1 MKTGT
6 LSNSR
11 SSSVTVQLVSNSGL
25 VILFIALVF
34 GIWNNITSVIV
45 LLSIFFTAIC
55 IAKLWS
61 RYSLSKVS
69 YDRLL
74 GENRTFPG
82 ETVQLTIKVSN
93 NKLLPLAWL
102 DINDNLPAQL
112 SIVNIENNRLLE
124 SSLETSITLSGYRR
138 AVWQYQVKCHK
149 RGYYTFGPASLHSG
163 DIFGFYPRNTIWP
176 ETDHL
181 IVYPRIFP
189 ITNFIPQPRQPLGDL
204 KASYRIFHDPTRP
217 IGIREYNP
225 GDPFNHIHWKA
236 TARHQQLQVKE
247 FEPSTTLQTIIWL
260 AIDSFAYTDGQ
271 DSNDY
276 FEWAISTV
284 ASIACYLT
292 ENDFPLGLFANTCLF
307 QEGSYI
313 KTLPGTSLNHMVKM
327 LEVLAKITLKP
338 FTPLEDMISEQKVSL
353 PWGSTLIFVA
363 SKVSEKLSAALEDLK
378 MSRHQVIL
386 LKIGDT
392 PIQANHHS
400 YPIYR
405 INTVG
410 DITKPEASLALEKVL

>member
-6 LSNSR
+6 QSNSS

-25 VILFIALVF
+25 VVLLIALIF
-34 GIWNNITSVIV
+34 GIWINITPVV
-45 LLSIFFTAIC
+45 VFLSIFFTSIC

-61 RYSLSKVS
+61 RYSLSNVS
-69 YDRLL
+69 YERLL

-82 ETVQLTIKVSN
+82 EKVQLTITVSN

-102 DINDNLPAQL
+102 DINDNLPTKLPIA
-112 SIVNIENNRLLE
+112 NTENDRLIKG
-124 SSLETSITLSGYRR
+124 SLETSIALSGYKR
-138 AVWQYQVKCHK
+138 AIWQYQVTCNK
-149 RGYYTFGPASLHSG
+149 RGYYTFGPASLYSG
-163 DIFGFYPRNTIWP
+163 DIFGFYPRNTIQQ

-181 IVYPRIFP
+181 IVYPRLFP
-189 ITNFIPQPRQPLGDL
+189 ITNYILQPRQPLGDL

-247 FEPSTTLQTIIWL
+247 FEPSTTLQCIIWL
-260 AIDSFAYTDGQ
+260 AIDSFANTDDRDNNEQ
-271 DSNDY
+271 

-284 ASIACYLT
+284 ASIANYLT
-292 ENDFPLGLFANTCLF
+292 ENDFPLGLFTNTSLF
-307 QEGSYI
+307 QGGSYI
-313 KTLPGTSLNHMVKM
+313 KTLPGTSLEHMISM

-338 FTPLEDMISEQKVSL
+338 LFPLEDMISEQKVSL

-363 SKVSEKLSAALEDLK
+363 STVSEELSAALEDLK

-400 YPIYR
+400 YSIYK
-405 INTVG
+405 INTFG
-410 DITKPEASLALEKVL
+410 DITKPEASLALEKLL